1 MIELLTGLPL
11 VVAFFLDQWFHRGV
25 PLWILYSLFCVQ
37 AGDSWSSQY
46 LLVFWLH
53 LHHCVS
59 FLLVDWWDIGS
70 FLHSIYLHLSIQ
82 FIHIYLFNIFTFIH
96 YACVQVKENVNWKK
110 EELCP
115 KFISYFEFNQNTHV
129 YFFLLIVFKVQL
141 VSLLV
146 SGLSPRF
153 TESSKSTKDLALS
166 VLWRNHLLWYKQQ
179 TIEKKFK
186 KKKKK
191 RKKGWKNSHC
201 LSDYY
206 MDLLNILLWLYVQVL
221 CNLFKGKQ
229 IDNLKA

>member
-1 MIELLTGLPL
+1 MLSNIETCEIFFLCFVVFLEIKVFFVKDFRNNELMIELLTGLPL

-46 LLVFWLH
+46 LPVFRLH

-110 EELCP
+110 
-115 KFISYFEFNQNTHV
+115 KNYAQNL
-129 YFFLLIVFKVQL
+129 FRILN
-141 VSLLV
+141 
-146 SGLSPRF
+146 
-153 TESSKSTKDLALS
+153 STKIHMFIFFFWLFSRYNWFLCLFLVCHQDLRS
-166 VLWRNHLLWYKQQ
+166 CQSR
-179 TIEKKFK
+179 
-186 KKKKK
+186 
-191 RKKGWKNSHC
+191 
-201 LSDYY
+201 
-206 MDLLNILLWLYVQVL
+206 
-221 CNLFKGKQ
+221 
-229 IDNLKA
+229 LKT

>member
-46 LLVFWLH
+46 LLVFRLH

-59 FLLVDWWDIGS
+59 FLLVDWWDIRS

-110 EELCP
+110 
-115 KFISYFEFNQNTHV
+115 KNYAQNL
-129 YFFLLIVFKVQL
+129 FRILI
-141 VSLLV
+141 
-146 SGLSPRF
+146 
-153 TESSKSTKDLALS
+153 STKIHIFFDCF
-166 VLWRNHLLWYKQQ
+166 QG
-179 TIEKKFK
+179 TIGFFACFWFVTKIYGVVKV
-186 KKKKK
+186 
-191 RKKGWKNSHC
+191 
-201 LSDYY
+201 D
-206 MDLLNILLWLYVQVL
+206 
-221 CNLFKGKQ
+221 
-229 IDNLKA
+229 

>member
-1 MIELLTGLPL
+1 MFLVKDFRNNELMIELLTGLPL

-46 LLVFWLH
+46 LLVFRLH

-110 EELCP
+110 KNYAQNLFRILNST
-115 KFISYFEFNQNTHV
+115 KIHILIFI
-129 YFFLLIVFKVQL
+129 LLIVFKVQL

-186 KKKKK
+186 KKKRKEK
-191 RKKGWKNSHC
+191 RMKE
-201 LSDYY
+201 LS
-206 MDLLNILLWLYVQVL
+206 LLIRLLYGSVKHFVMVI
-221 CNLFKGKQ
+221 CSSFV
-229 IDNLKA
+229 

>member
-11 VVAFFLDQWFHRGV
+11 VVAFFLDQWFHCGV
-25 PLWILYSLFCVQ
+25 PLRILYSLFCVQ

-46 LLVFWLH
+46 LLVFRLH

-115 KFISYFEFNQNTHV
+115 KFISYFKFNQNTHV

-186 KKKKK
+186 KKRKEK
-191 RKKGWKNSHC
+191 RMKE
-201 LSDYY
+201 LS
-206 MDLLNILLWLYVQVL
+206 LLIRLLYGSVKHFVMVI
-221 CNLFKGKQ
+221 CSSFV
-229 IDNLKA
+229 